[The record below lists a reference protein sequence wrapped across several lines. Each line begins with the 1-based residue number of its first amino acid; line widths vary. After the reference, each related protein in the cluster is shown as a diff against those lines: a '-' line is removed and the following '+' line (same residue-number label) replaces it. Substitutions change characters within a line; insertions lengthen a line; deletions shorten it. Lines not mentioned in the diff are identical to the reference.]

1 MLLRNSYWDL
11 VHVSHASTKVVA
23 MPPAV
28 RDRAQAR
35 RTAAGATPLPHRR
48 YTVFSDNHVLTFYC
62 AAFGIIL
69 TVWFRHGGFGNLFN
83 GAILASTSVTQL
95 TGIAAS
101 FAGLAGLTLAGRP
114 LAIEH
119 RYGLD
124 RVFIWHRILG
134 ETMAVLVGLHAVAG
148 VFAWGLDIG
157 FATAIVDL
165 TGRETYMALAFVGA
179 LIIGAV
185 TITSLRSI
193 RRHMSYETW
202 YFIHLLAYAG
212 FAMSF
217 GHEIVWGDLFAGD
230 ALSRGLWIALHVGV
244 GVMLIRGRWG
254 RLIVATLRPMH
265 IAETRKLN
273 DNTTEIRLAGGGL
286 HKMVGD
292 AGQFVIVRPLAKGLW
307 WQAHPFSLSAAPTT
321 DGLKISVK
329 SLGDAS
335 QSIGALARGTRVVVE
350 GPFGAFTPRAIEDR
364 KVLFIVGGI
373 GVAPVKAMLERLDR
387 KHQPIVLYRA
397 SRHDDLVYANE
408 LRGMARD
415 LGGELMTLVGP
426 TATLAVKDP
435 FSGKVLRKA
444 IPDLN
449 ERVTLLCGPERL
461 LWAGRA
467 GLREAG
473 VLPEDIHFEQPWW

>member
-1 MLLRNSYWDL
+1 
-11 VHVSHASTKVVA
+11 
-23 MPPAV
+23 MPADV
-28 RDRAQAR
+28 RDRVQSR
-35 RTAAGATPLPHRR
+35 YPETAAKPLPRRR
-48 YTVFSDNHVLTFYC
+48 YTIFSDNHLLSFFC
-62 AAFGIIL
+62 AAFGVVL
-69 TVWFRHGGFGNLFN
+69 TVWFRHGGFGALFD
-83 GAILASTSVTQL
+83 GATPAATSLTQL

-101 FAGLAGLTLAGRP
+101 FAGLAGLALAGRP

-134 ETMAVLVGLHAVAG
+134 ETMAVLIGIHVVAG
-148 VFAWGLDIG
+148 VFAWGLDTG
-157 FATAIVDL
+157 FGPAIIDL
-165 TGRETYMALAFVGA
+165 TGRESYMALAFVGA

-193 RRHMSYETW
+193 RRQMSYETW
-202 YFIHLLAYAG
+202 YFIHLLAYIG
-212 FAMSF
+212 FVISF
-217 GHEIVWGDLFAGD
+217 SHEIVWGELFSDD
-230 ALSRGLWIALHVGV
+230 AFARWLWIALHVGV
-244 GVMLIRGRWG
+244 GIMLIRGRWG
-254 RLIVATLRPMH
+254 RLISAGLRPLH

-273 DNTTEIRLAGGGL
+273 GNTTEIRLTGGRL
-286 HKMVGD
+286 NKMVGD
-292 AGQFVIVRPLAKGLW
+292 AGQFVIVRPFAKGLW

-329 SLGDAS
+329 SLGDGSAA
-335 QSIGALARGTRVVVE
+335 IGDLPRGTRVLVE
-350 GPFGAFTPRAIEDR
+350 GPFGAFTPRAIDDR

-387 KHQPIVLYRA
+387 RHQPIVLYRA

-408 LRGMARD
+408 LRDMARE

-426 TATLAVKDP
+426 TATLAIKDP
-435 FSGKVLRKA
+435 FSGRVLRKA
-444 IPDLN
+444 IPDLS
-449 ERVTLLCGPERL
+449 ERVALLCGPERL

-473 VLPEDIHFEQPWW
+473 VASVDIHFEQPWW

>member
-1 MLLRNSYWDL
+1 
-11 VHVSHASTKVVA
+11 
-23 MPPAV
+23 MPADV
-28 RDRAQAR
+28 RDSALAR
-35 RTAAGATPLPHRR
+35 RSTSGAQPLQHHR
-48 YTVFSDNHVLTFYC
+48 YTIFSDNHLLSFFC
-62 AAFGIIL
+62 AAFGVVL
-69 TVWFRHGGFGNLFN
+69 TVWIRHNGIDNLTD
-83 GAILASTSVTQL
+83 GAIPSATSLTQL

-101 FAGLAGLTLAGRP
+101 FAGLAGLALAGRP

-134 ETMAVLVGLHAVAG
+134 ETMAVLVGVHVVAG
-148 VFAWGLDIG
+148 VFAWGLG
-157 FATAIVDL
+157 SGYGAAIIDL
-165 TGRETYMALAFVGA
+165 TGRDSYMALAFVGA

-193 RRHMSYETW
+193 RRQMSYETW

-212 FAMSF
+212 FVISF
-217 GHEIVWGDLFAGD
+217 GHEIVWGELFADD
-230 ALSRGLWIALHVGV
+230 AFSRWLWIALHVGV
-244 GVMLIRGRWG
+244 GIMLIRGRWG
-254 RLIVATLRPMH
+254 RLIAGAMRPLH
-265 IAETRKLN
+265 IAETRALN
-273 DNTTEIRLAGGGL
+273 NNTTELRLAGGGL

-292 AGQFVIVRPLAKGLW
+292 AGQFVIVRPMAKGLW
-307 WQAHPFSLSAAPTT
+307 WQAHPFSLSSAPTT

-335 QSIGALARGTRVVVE
+335 TAIGRLPRGTRMIVE

-373 GVAPVKAMLERLDR
+373 GVAPVKAMLERLDSR
-387 KHQPIVLYRA
+387 HQPIVLYRA
-397 SRHDDLVYANE
+397 SRHDDLVYAKE
-408 LRGMARD
+408 LGRMARD
-415 LGGELMTLVGP
+415 LGGELLTLVGH

-435 FSGKVLRKA
+435 LSGNVLRKA
-444 IPDLN
+444 IPDLTD
-449 ERVTLLCGPERL
+449 RVALLCGPERL

-473 VLPEDIHFEQPWW
+473 VAAGDIHFEQPWW

>member
-1 MLLRNSYWDL
+1 M
-11 VHVSHASTKVVA
+11 
-23 MPPAV
+23 
-28 RDRAQAR
+28 
-35 RTAAGATPLPHRR
+35 
-48 YTVFSDNHVLTFYC
+48 FSDNHVLSFYC

-69 TVWFRHGGFGNLFN
+69 TVWFRHGGFGALSQ
-83 GAILASTSVTQL
+83 GSIPAATSLAQL
-95 TGIAAS
+95 SGIAAS

-114 LAIEH
+114 LAVEH

-124 RVFIWHRILG
+124 QVFIWHRILG
-134 ETMAVLVGLHAVAG
+134 ETMAVLIAVHIVTS

-157 FATAIVDL
+157 FASAIVDL
-165 TGRETYMALAFVGA
+165 TGRESYMALAFVGS

-185 TITSLRSI
+185 TISSLRSI
-193 RRHMSYETW
+193 RRQMSYETW
-202 YFIHLLAYAG
+202 YFVHLLAYVG

-217 GHEIVWGDLFAGD
+217 GHEIVWGELFAND
-230 ALSRGLWIALHVGV
+230 AFSRWLWIALHVGV

-254 RLIVATLRPMH
+254 RFLIAAMH
-265 IAETRKLN
+265 PLHVAETRKLN
-273 DNTTEIRLAGGGL
+273 KNTTELRLAGGAL
-286 HKMVGD
+286 NKMVGD
-292 AGQFVIVRPLAKGLW
+292 AGQFVIIRPLTKGLW

-321 DGLKISVK
+321 DGLRISVK
-329 SLGDAS
+329 ELGDAS
-335 QSIGALARGTRVVVE
+335 TSIAHLPRGTRIAVE
-350 GPFGAFTPRAIEDR
+350 GPFGATTPQTISDR

-387 KHQPIVLYRA
+387 RHQPIVLYRA

-435 FSGKVLRKA
+435 FSGKVLGKA
-444 IPDLN
+444 IPDLTQ
-449 ERVTLLCGPERL
+449 RVAILCGPERL

-473 VLPEDIHFEQPWW
+473 VASEDIHFEQPWW